1 MPVDLSSYTKES
13 FQAVR
18 TTLIKQLV
26 GGKETCAQSEP
37 HAVLLGGQSGVGKT
51 MLHGIYDSAF
61 HGNVIILNAD
71 DYRHYHPHYDE
82 IARAYGKD
90 AALYTAEWSGKMTEA
105 LVNALSIMQY
115 NLLVEGTL
123 RTVEIPVKTAK
134 LLKSR
139 GYHITLA
146 IMAVKPEIS
155 YISCQLRYEKMR
167 AAGMVPRATSLEHH
181 NEIVREIVGNVKA
194 FEELELFEGISLY
207 SRTGKCLFQSG
218 LKDTSKVEIL
228 AVGKQKQQTASAAL
242 HEIMFGEW
250 TLEEKMHYAFLQNT
264 LEALKNCNAK

>member
-1 MPVDLSSYTKES
+1 MPGDLSSYTKES

-26 GGKETCAQSEP
+26 GEKETCAQSEP
-37 HAVLLGGQSGVGKT
+37 HAVLLGGQSGAGKT
-51 MLHGIYDSAF
+51 MLHDIYDSAYQ
-61 HGNVIILNAD
+61 GNIIVVNGD
-71 DYRHYHPHYDE
+71 DYRSYHPHYDE
-82 IARAYGKD
+82 IAYAYGKD

-115 NLLVEGTL
+115 NLLVEDTL
-123 RTVEIPVKTAK
+123 RTVEVPVKTAK

-139 GYHITLA
+139 GYHVTLSL
-146 IMAVKPEIS
+146 MAVKPEIS
-155 YISCQLRYEKMR
+155 YISCQLRYEKMC

-194 FEELELFEGISLY
+194 LEELDLFEGVSLY
-207 SRTGKCLFQSG
+207 SRTGKCLFES
-218 LKDTSKVEIL
+218 DAEDMSKGEIPV
-228 AVGKQKQQTASAAL
+228 AGKHKQHTASAVL

-250 TLEEKMHYAFLQNT
+250 TLEEKRHYEFLQNMV
-264 LEALKNCNAK
+264 EALKGGKNE